1 MKRQLQ
7 ATASGKCGLQPRRHE
22 ARPDPAGLLLSAL
35 LPCPRT
41 TRTEPVPY
49 ADPIKRRAANLRA
62 QHKRRGKLPG
72 SAVTPGATVEPEPV
86 DTVAPA
92 PVGTA
97 LELAVLTALRA
108 RGVRGSDR
116 SALIRLARGQ
126 QSHAMQQAVDQLVSR
141 GLVELV
147 PRRTRMWRAVAA
159 AA

>member
-1 MKRQLQ
+1 M
-7 ATASGKCGLQPRRHE
+7 
-22 ARPDPAGLLLSAL
+22 
-35 LPCPRT
+35 
-41 TRTEPVPY
+41 PY

-97 LELAVLTALRA
+97 LELAVLDALKA
-108 RGVRGSDR
+108 RGARGADR
-116 SALIRLARGQ
+116 STLARLTHQ
-126 QSHAMQQAVDQLVSR
+126 RQFWPIQQAVDQLVSR